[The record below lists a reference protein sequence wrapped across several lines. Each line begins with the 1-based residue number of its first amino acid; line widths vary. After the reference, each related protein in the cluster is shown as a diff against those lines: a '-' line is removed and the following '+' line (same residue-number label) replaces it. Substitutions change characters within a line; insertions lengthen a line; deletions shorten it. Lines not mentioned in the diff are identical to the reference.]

1 MSLPTPEIDAALLA
15 HWRRVRRALDRR
27 LRAWPAEVR
36 DDAAADDFL
45 RELERARR
53 TGEPPHPAAWTFG
66 ALRQV
71 EAVARPFESAR
82 GRTARPQALGEMLLD
97 RALLAPD
104 DYIAEAVAQVPDF
117 DLALDMVQEAER
129 AAALRAEARRADRR
143 ARRRRARVARAEAR
157 AAAAPTPEEVA
168 AAVAAL
174 AELRPVDIA
183 AGLGVSQA
191 CASQWRSGARPL
203 PAGRARQVLALVA
216 GRPRGAP

>member
-117 DLALDMVQEAER
+117 DLALDLARVVELAPVK
-129 AAALRAEARRADRR
+129 RAEARRDDWRR
-143 ARRRRARVARAEAR
+143 YKRRTRAARAAAR
-157 AAAAPTPEEVA
+157 AAAAPTPDEVA

-174 AELRPVDIA
+174 AGRRTIDIA
-183 AGLGVSQA
+183 AALGVSQA
-191 CASQWRSGARPL
+191 SASLWRSGVRRL
-203 PAGRARQVLALVA
+203 PASRVRQILGMVA
-216 GRPRGAP
+216 EGWGAA

>member
-117 DLALDMVQEAER
+117 DLALDMPVPDIRTGEALSEAGC
-129 AAALRAEARRADRR
+129 AATMAFGMEAIGSRR
-143 ARRRRARVARAEAR
+143 
-157 AAAAPTPEEVA
+157 
-168 AAVAAL
+168 
-174 AELRPVDIA
+174 
-183 AGLGVSQA
+183 
-191 CASQWRSGARPL
+191 CSGYS
-203 PAGRARQVLALVA
+203 
-216 GRPRGAP
+216 

>member
-157 AAAAPTPEEVA
+157 AAAA
-168 AAVAAL
+168 AAL

-183 AGLGVSQA
+183 AGLEVSQA